1 MFFNYFTFKTH
12 KGLTQGK
19 IFLFCQKYII
29 DNRGRKL
36 YNVLMKKFNLHVSR
50 EQLFLIVY
58 KTLYI
63 VMIIASLCV
72 LQLALNKGAEG
83 YEYVSEEF
91 LRPLCDDIMAY
102 NFFLF
107 GSSLVFIGFFWNL
120 CKVLN
125 QYSSMEWIFTAFL
138 NNYLST
144 PFGKY
149 FIFYTFILG
158 KR

>member
-1 MFFNYFTFKTH
+1 M
-12 KGLTQGK
+12 
-19 IFLFCQKYII
+19 
-29 DNRGRKL
+29 RKL
-36 YNVLMKKFNLHVSR
+36 NLHISR
-50 EQLFLIVY
+50 EQLFLLVY

-63 VMIIASLCV
+63 AIIVASLCV

-83 YEYVSEEF
+83 YQYVSEEF

-120 CKVLN
+120 CKVSN
-125 QYSSMEWIFTAFL
+125 QYSSREWIFTPFL

-144 PFGKY
+144 PFWK
-149 FIFYTFILG
+149 IFYLLHLHFRQTLNIPHIFSTFPHLSTL
-158 KR
+158 KSW